1 MLQRGVGQ
9 NVSTMIC
16 ETEKIIQL
24 LLKVVLQTIESQAV
38 FNFSQDC
45 TEPYENILF
54 TWLYV

>member
-16 ETEKIIQL
+16 EIDKIIQL

-54 TWLYV
+54 T

>member
-54 TWLYV
+54 T

>member
-16 ETEKIIQL
+16 ETDKIIQL
-24 LLKVVLQTIESQAV
+24 LLKVVLQTIESRAV
-38 FNFSQDC
+38 LNFSQDC
-45 TEPYENILF
+45 TEPHENILF